1 MGVQRLTQC
10 EGELTSVAGQH
21 AGRARGQ
28 QGVGHGIGW
37 GVLRQDLVAQVALP
51 PPRSAVFFHGVPFGG
66 GFSSSPAGRL
76 RQLQKL
82 PEDLAQLVTR
92 SMQQAT

>member
-10 EGELTSVAGQH
+10 EGELPSVAGQH

-28 QGVGHGIGW
+28 PGVGHGIGW

-51 PPRSAVFFHGVPFGG
+51 SPWLAVFFVPVGG
-66 GFSSSPAGRL
+66 GFSSSLAARL

-82 PEDLAQLVTR
+82 PEDLAQLVTLC
-92 SMQQAT
+92 MQQAS

>member
-1 MGVQRLTQC
+1 MAVQRLTQC

-21 AGRARGQ
+21 AGRARGI
-28 QGVGHGIGW
+28 GVGHGIGW

-82 PEDLAQLVTR
+82 PEDLVQLETR